1 MVGQHKR
8 VVGVFAPTVIR
19 DFGDFMT
26 SGFFE
31 RPMIV
36 PFGTFLNPKPDE
48 FGLMFLE
55 RGSVLGSW
63 HHIARIITK
72 DADEQF

>member
-1 MVGQHKR
+1 
-8 VVGVFAPTVIR
+8 
-19 DFGDFMT
+19 
-26 SGFFE
+26 
-31 RPMIV
+31 MIV